1 MRAVET
7 GSGQPAGSLGL
18 RLVLLSA
25 ASLALM
31 LLDNNESTYLTRFR
45 QAASVVI
52 YPLQAGVDLPF
63 RMWRLGQEHF
73 ATRYALLDENAR
85 LRGDRLEYDARLQR
99 MAALEAENNRLR
111 AMLDSSNRV
120 ADRLLVA
127 EILAVDPDPFRQR
140 FTVNRGIRDG
150 VYVGQAL
157 LDADGVVGQIDRVD
171 AFTSQAVLISDAD
184 HGLPVSVNRTGLRT
198 IALGT
203 GDSGFL
209 SLPYLTNSTDIGE
222 GDLLVSSGLG
232 GVFPPGYPVGRVT
245 VVQRRPG
252 QSFARVLAVPTA
264 GLDRGRDVMLVWN
277 LEDVGVTAAA
287 EGLAG
292 AVK

>member
-1 MRAVET
+1 M
-7 GSGQPAGSLGL
+7 GL
-18 RLVLLSA
+18 RFVLLSA
-25 ASLALM
+25 LCLALM
-31 LLDNNESTYLTRFR
+31 ILDNNGSIYLTRFR

-63 RMWRLGQEHF
+63 RTWRLGREFF
-73 ATRYALLDENAR
+73 ASRYTLLDENAR
-85 LRGDRLEYDARLQR
+85 LRNEHLEYDARLQR
-99 MAALEAENNRLR
+99 MATLEAENSRLR
-111 AMLDSSNRV
+111 AMLDSSDRV

-127 EILAVDPDPFRQR
+127 EILAVDPDPYRQR
-140 FTVNRGIRDG
+140 YTINRGVRDG

-171 AFTSQAVLISDAD
+171 AFTSQAILISDAD

-203 GDSGFL
+203 GDGGFL
-209 SLPYLTNSTDIGE
+209 SVPYLTNSTDIVE
-222 GDLLVSSGLG
+222 GDLLISSGLG
-232 GVFPPGYPVGRVT
+232 GVFPPGYPVGRIA

-252 QSFARVLAVPTA
+252 QSFARVMAVPTA
-264 GLDRGRDVMLVWN
+264 GLDRGRDVMLVWY
-277 LEDVGVTAAA
+277 LEDVGLTAAT

-292 AVK
+292 AVR

>member
-1 MRAVET
+1 M
-7 GSGQPAGSLGL
+7 
-18 RLVLLSA
+18 
-25 ASLALM
+25 
-31 LLDNNESTYLTRFR
+31 
-45 QAASVVI
+45 
-52 YPLQAGVDLPF
+52 
-63 RMWRLGQEHF
+63 
-73 ATRYALLDENAR
+73 
-85 LRGDRLEYDARLQR
+85 
-99 MAALEAENNRLR
+99 
-111 AMLDSSNRV
+111 
-120 ADRLLVA
+120 
-127 EILAVDPDPFRQR
+127 
-140 FTVNRGIRDG
+140 
-150 VYVGQAL
+150 
-157 LDADGVVGQIDRVD
+157 DADGVVGQIDRVD

-232 GVFPPGYPVGRVT
+232 GVFPPGYPVGRVS

-277 LEDVGVTAAA
+277 LEDVGVTAAT